1 MNFFIIYM
9 VKIAFYLAA
18 FYLVYSL
25 FLKSDTTYVR
35 NRAYILLSVFVSI
48 LLPFISF
55 TTQKP
60 LDDQLF
66 GKLLSEVTI
75 RISKS
80 SAETTF
86 DGPLPLI
93 FTIYISGVIL
103 FIFKLVIDFSNLL
116 WLIVRRKKTGSRIIR
131 FQGLNTSAFSA
142 MGYIFINTRLSPEDA
157 GEIINHEKNHLK
169 QNHYLDII
177 FIELVTSFQWFNP
190 FIYLFNRELR
200 ALHEYQADNDCLSAG
215 IPIVNYQSLLLSQVF
230 RSGALK
236 LTNSFSNPSLLRKR
250 MIMMTKKRSSQLT
263 WTKMLLVIPVAGIV
277 FLTVS
282 AKPVS
287 SMPPPPPPQTVE
299 QSEDEL
305 NPFVVVEEM
314 PMFPGGDGELLKY
327 LAEKTIYPDDA
338 RQKNI
343 QGRVIIRFCVTAT
356 GGVSK
361 ISVLKGVDPT
371 LDKEAIR
378 VVGNLPAFKPGKQ
391 GGKAVPVWYMVPITF
406 TLK

>member
-1 MNFFIIYM
+1 M
-9 VKIAFYLAA
+9 VKVAFYLAA
-18 FYLVYSL
+18 FYFVYSL
-25 FLKSDTTYVR
+25 LLKSDTTYVR
-35 NRAYILLSVFVSI
+35 NRAYILLSIFVSI

-75 RISKS
+75 RINKT
-80 SAETTF
+80 SAETSF

-93 FTIYISGVIL
+93 FTIYVSGVIL

-142 MGYIFINTRLSPEDA
+142 MGYIFINTRLCPEDA

-200 ALHEYQADNDCLSAG
+200 AIHEYQADHDCLSAG

-250 MIMMTKKRSSQLT
+250 MIMMTKKRSSQLA

-287 SMPPPPPPQTVE
+287 SMPPPPPPPTVE
-299 QSEDEL
+299 QSEEEL

-378 VVGNLPAFKPGKQ
+378 VVSNLPAFKPGKQ